1 MASNGH
7 GVVLWTRD
15 ARRRDEI
22 NEAHT
27 NARAVSDLILSPRI
41 RAVTELKDALTG
53 ADLIVFVVP
62 SQAFRSVCRAA
73 GDFLLPDQ
81 LVVHATKGLE
91 QGSHCRMTEI
101 LLEETCVRQI
111 GVLAGPNIA
120 REIAA
125 GKPSGTVL
133 ASRFPRLV
141 EVGRRALSSPRLMV
155 FSGDDVIGVEVA
167 SAFKNIVAI
176 AAGMAIEMHL
186 GENAKALLMA
196 RGFTEM
202 VRLGGALG
210 ARPATFTGLAG
221 IGDLVVTCSSS
232 DSRNNRVGRALAR
245 GEELPDILARLG
257 MVAEGVPASVS
268 AHELASTHGIET
280 PVLDQVYRVLYE
292 GASPQKSL
300 EALMALTA
308 GPDVTSMWRRP

>member
-1 MASNGH
+1 MPSHERPAGHSRTRRRQLGATLAHLMASNGH

-232 DSRNNRVGRALAR
+232 DSR
-245 GEELPDILARLG
+245 
-257 MVAEGVPASVS
+257 
-268 AHELASTHGIET
+268 
-280 PVLDQVYRVLYE
+280 
-292 GASPQKSL
+292 K
-300 EALMALTA
+300 
-308 GPDVTSMWRRP
+308 